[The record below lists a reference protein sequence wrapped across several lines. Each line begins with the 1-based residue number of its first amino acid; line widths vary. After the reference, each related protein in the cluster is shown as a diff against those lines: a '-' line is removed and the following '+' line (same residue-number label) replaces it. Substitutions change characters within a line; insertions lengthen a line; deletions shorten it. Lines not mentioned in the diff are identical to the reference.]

1 MKKIEAI
8 IRISQLQSVI
18 DVLVEND
25 FHGLTCTHVEG
36 FGRQHGKTE
45 VYRGKTVSPQFV
57 DKVKIELVIA
67 EDKLQKALDAIMTSA
82 RTGEVGDGK
91 IFVSNIDN
99 AYRIRTGE
107 AGDEA
112 L

>member
-8 IRISQLQSVI
+8 IRISQLQGVI
-18 DVLVEND
+18 DALVQND
-25 FHGLTCTHVEG
+25 IHGLTCTHVEG
-36 FGRQHGKTE
+36 FGRQHGTAE

-57 DKVKIELVIA
+57 DKVKVELVVS
-67 EDKLQKALDAIMTSA
+67 EEKLATALETIMENA

-91 IFVSNIDN
+91 IFVYSIEN

-107 AGDEA
+107 EGDSA